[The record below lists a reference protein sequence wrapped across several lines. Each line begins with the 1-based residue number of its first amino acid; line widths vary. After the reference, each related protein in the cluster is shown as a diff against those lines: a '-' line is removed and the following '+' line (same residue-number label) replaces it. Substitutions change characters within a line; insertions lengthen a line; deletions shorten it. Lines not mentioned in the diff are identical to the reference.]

1 MIARAVPVTSASVC
15 TRSRALNAVNPKSCG
30 LAIRLGR
37 AAVTRAYAT
46 VVTDIGGRSLKDLP
60 R

>member
-1 MIARAVPVTSASVC
+1 M
-15 TRSRALNAVNPKSCG
+15 NAVNPKSCG